1 MRYGRSA
8 IVATAAAIASAGALA
23 FASAGPA
30 AALDNVTGTGTTTC
44 SAGYA
49 GTFTFSPALKTGG
62 TSTKEEVEVELSFTG
77 CSGGTPVPVSGHYGA
92 KGIVSGAGAN
102 NCANWFAPAVG
113 TTPGIAVRNFNLAPL
128 DGDVAWS
135 PTNINQSNVRFSS
148 MRIRTRPGA
157 TNYLTFKLPNAGAR
171 RGGRFLRAD
180 VPARPPGRGGAEL
193 RGTVRCLHHGRSG
206 REDRPGVPGG
216 VLDRNLV
223 TPPDSAAGTRPR
235 RAPAAC

>member
-8 IVATAAAIASAGALA
+8 IITAAAAIASAGALA

-62 TSTKEEVEVELSFTG
+62 TSTTEEVEVDLNFTG
-77 CSGGTPVPVSGHYGA
+77 CSGGTPVPVSGHYVA

-113 TTPGIAVRNFNLAPL
+113 TTPGVAVRNFNLAPL

-135 PTNINQSNVRFSS
+135 PTTINQSNVRFSS
-148 MRIRTRPGA
+148 MRIRTRPGT
-157 TNYLTFKLPNAGAR
+157 TNYLTFKLPNTGAGVVA
-171 RGGRFLRAD
+171 GSYAPTSQLVLRVTPAQTYAALSAACTTG
-180 VPARPPGRGGAEL
+180 VPAVKIVPTSPAGSSH
-193 RGTVRCLHHGRSG
+193 GTW
-206 REDRPGVPGG
+206 
-216 VLDRNLV
+216 
-223 TPPDSAAGTRPR
+223 
-235 RAPAAC
+235 

>member
-8 IVATAAAIASAGALA
+8 IITAAAAIASAGALA
-23 FASAGPA
+23 FASVGPA

-77 CSGGTPVPVSGHYGA
+77 CSGGTPVPVSGHYVA

-102 NCANWFAPAVG
+102 DCANWFAPAVG
-113 TTPGIAVRNFNLAPL
+113 ITPGVAVRTFNLAPL

-135 PTNINQSNVRFSS
+135 PTTINQSNVRFSN
-148 MRIRTRPGA
+148 MQIRTRPGA
-157 TNYLTFKLPNAGAR
+157 TNYLTFKLPNAGTGVVA
-171 RGGRFLRAD
+171 GSYAPTSQLVLRVA
-180 VPARPPGRGGAEL
+180 AAQNYAAL
-193 RGTVRCLHHGRSG
+193 SAACT
-206 REDRPGVPGG
+206 PGVPA
-216 VLDRNLV
+216 VKIV
-223 TPPDSAAGTRPR
+223 PTSPAGTSTGTW
-235 RAPAAC
+235 

>member
-8 IVATAAAIASAGALA
+8 IITAAAAIASAGALA

-62 TSTKEEVEVELSFTG
+62 TSTTEEVEVDLNFTG
-77 CSGGTPVPVSGHYGA
+77 CSGGTPVPVSGHYVA

-113 TTPGIAVRNFNLAPL
+113 ATPGIAVRTFNLAPL

-135 PTNINQSNVRFSS
+135 PTTINQSNVRFSS
-148 MRIRTRPGA
+148 MRIRTRPGT
-157 TNYLTFKLPNAGAR
+157 TNYLTFKLPNTGAGVVA
-171 RGGRFLRAD
+171 GSYAPTSQLVLRVTPAQTYAALSAACTTG
-180 VPARPPGRGGAEL
+180 VPAVKIVPTSPAGSSH
-193 RGTVRCLHHGRSG
+193 GTW
-206 REDRPGVPGG
+206 
-216 VLDRNLV
+216 
-223 TPPDSAAGTRPR
+223 
-235 RAPAAC
+235 

>member
-8 IVATAAAIASAGALA
+8 IITAAAAIASAGALA

-62 TSTKEEVEVELSFTG
+62 TSTTEEVEVDLNFTG
-77 CSGGTPVPVSGHYGA
+77 CSGGTPVPVSGHYVA

-113 TTPGIAVRNFNLAPL
+113 ATPGIAVGNFNLAPL

-135 PTNINQSNVRFSS
+135 PTSINQSNVRFSN
-148 MRIRTRPGA
+148 MRIRTGTGA
-157 TNYLTFKLPNAGAR
+157 TNYLTFKLPNAGTGVVA
-171 RGGRFLRAD
+171 GSYAPTSQLVLRVTPAQTYAALSAACTTG
-180 VPARPPGRGGAEL
+180 VPAVKIVPTSPAGSSH
-193 RGTVRCLHHGRSG
+193 GTW
-206 REDRPGVPGG
+206 
-216 VLDRNLV
+216 
-223 TPPDSAAGTRPR
+223 
-235 RAPAAC
+235 

>member
-157 TNYLTFKLPNAGAR
+157 TNYLTFKLPNAGA
-171 RGGRFLRAD
+171 GVVAGSYAPTSQLVLRVAAAQNYAALSAACTTGVPVVKI
-180 VPARPPGRGGAEL
+180 VPASPAGSST
-193 RGTVRCLHHGRSG
+193 GTW
-206 REDRPGVPGG
+206 
-216 VLDRNLV
+216 
-223 TPPDSAAGTRPR
+223 
-235 RAPAAC
+235 